1 MVCLGSPAADG
12 VCCAWLR
19 DAMRWPTD
27 EEVWQLWRRGVLLRL
42 SSGFCYCLTLSK
54 PLLLLLLRRPNLFWE
69 IDASKLDLGFGFAE
83 FALEVSQGRVRE
95 TRRANASC

>member
-1 MVCLGSPAADG
+1 MFQKKKPDGPSNQHKWALGLKQKWALSFCSFDHFRSPAADG

-19 DAMRWPTD
+19 DAVRWPTD

-42 SSGFCYCLTLSK
+42 S
-54 PLLLLLLRRPNLFWE
+54 P
-69 IDASKLDLGFGFAE
+69 E